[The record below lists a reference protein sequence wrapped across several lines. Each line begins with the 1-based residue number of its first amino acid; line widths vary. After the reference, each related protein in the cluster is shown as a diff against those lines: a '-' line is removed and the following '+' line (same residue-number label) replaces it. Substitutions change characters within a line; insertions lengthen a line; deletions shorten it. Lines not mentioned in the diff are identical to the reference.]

1 MVQLFKTAGPKQ
13 SVAATGAVNPFLP
26 PASAPEVEEVMETD
40 PIMGDEISMTGLQDP
55 AALLIPAGAEPQ
67 PVAPVVAVTTRTTW
81 LVGASGGVG
90 VSTLASLA
98 NEHVVD
104 AAALEPMW
112 QGKALIVA
120 ATHPAGLAAAR
131 ALAVANAAGELLYD
145 VAGLILVHD
154 RPRLSKATATL
165 AKGIGRMFPLTLVVP
180 YEPSWREPGVTPTAS
195 SLRLKRTLG
204 AINKFTEK

>member
-1 MVQLFKTAGPKQ
+1 
-13 SVAATGAVNPFLP
+13 
-26 PASAPEVEEVMETD
+26 METD
-40 PIMGDEISMTGLQDP
+40 PIMGDQVSMTGLQDP
-55 AALLIPAGAEPQ
+55 AALVVPAGAEPKMQ
-67 PVAPVVAVTTRTTW
+67 APVVEVTSRTTW

-98 NEHVVD
+98 NRHVVD
-104 AAALEPMW
+104 AASLEPIW

-131 ALAVANAAGELLYD
+131 ALAMANATGELLYD

-165 AKGIGRMFPLTLVVP
+165 ARGVGKMFPLTLVVP
-180 YEPSWREPGVTPTAS
+180 YEPAWREPGITPTVTS
-195 SLRLKRTLG
+195 IRLKRTLA
-204 AINKFTEK
+204 AINKLTEK

>member
-1 MVQLFKTAGPKQ
+1 
-13 SVAATGAVNPFLP
+13 
-26 PASAPEVEEVMETD
+26 METD

-165 AKGIGRMFPLTLVVP
+165 ARGVGRMFPLALVVP
-180 YEPSWREPGVTPTAS
+180 YEPSWREPGITPTATT
-195 SLRLKRTLG
+195 LRLRRTLA
-204 AINKFTEK
+204 AINKLTEK